1 MDKIENKKRKF
12 DDVSDEVVDFIDF
25 IKYLMD
31 KSMSLEEITSEVLVR
46 NNIFDTEEECTHF
59 VQFVVKRLE

>member
-1 MDKIENKKRKF
+1 MENKKRKF
-12 DDVSDEVVDFIDF
+12 EDVSDEVVDFIDF

-31 KSMSLEEITSEVLVR
+31 KSMNLDEITSEVLIR